1 MTVPGILKKIN
12 DIAGQVGSIK
22 KSGYDENNEYWYFT
36 EADIKEGIS
45 SKMIEHGVVNRVV
58 IKNHIQEN
66 TWDKN
71 GRNRP
76 RDTIEAQVIFSD
88 IDDGSEFATEVIAT
102 GSDIGGD
109 KAPRKLHTQAKK
121 IAYIDVFNI
130 VDGARSIDADGQAE
144 QEPLNMSKDEESTAP
159 ATGGSTAPRTA
170 NEMKSEVGDI
180 IKSKDEKWSMY
191 DAQTVSKIG
200 KRHAKIVLGDAYTD
214 AYRWNTDARV
224 LELVLKSIKAGE
236 VE

>member
-12 DIAGQVGSIK
+12 NIAGQVGSIP
-22 KSGYDENNEYWYFT
+22 KSGYDDRNEYHYFT

-45 SKMIEHGVVNRVV
+45 SKMIEQGVVNRVV
-58 IKNHIQEN
+58 IKEHILAD
-66 TWDKN
+66 TWDNN

-76 RDTIEAQVIFSD
+76 RNTVEAQVIFTD
-88 IDDGSEFATEVIAT
+88 IEDGSEYVTEVVAT

-109 KAPRKLHTQAKK
+109 KAPRKVHTQIKK

-130 VDGARSIDADGQAE
+130 IDGARSIDADGQAE
-144 QEPLNMSKDEESTAP
+144 QEPLNMAKPDEAKAQG
-159 ATGGSTAPRTA
+159 ATTTLTA
-170 NEMKSEVGDI
+170 NEMKTEVGQI
-180 IKSKDEKWSMY
+180 IKSDDDKWKAY
-191 DAQTVSKIG
+191 DAQVVSKIG
-200 KRHAKIVLGDAYTD
+200 KRHAKDVLGDQYTD

-224 LELVLKSIKAGE
+224 LELVLKSITAGE